1 MFNRNSKANTKG
13 KYTTY
18 TGYLKCNECKC
29 NLRKF
34 TRPNSDNNFY
44 YCNTYIKNKSCSKH
58 YITEKEVDDIIG
70 RSCAGK

>member
-34 TRPNSDNNFY
+34 TRPNSDNNLIHILKTRAVA
-44 YCNTYIKNKSCSKH
+44 NTILQKKKLMILY
-58 YITEKEVDDIIG
+58 
-70 RSCAGK
+70 